1 MESRIDQDTTIAQQI
16 SLWNQSGSQV
26 IRGNLLMIP
35 IGGSYLFVEPI
46 YLQATA
52 SRLPELKRVVVV
64 NGNAIAMEPTLE
76 EALQVVLGL
85 AEASAIEGVDIGDG
99 VDAGLMPTPTAT
111 LAEGETPLPTSTPQP
126 TPTAQPTTAL
136 PDDVETL
143 IQQANESFDLAQQ
156 LLQQGDFAG
165 YGEEIE
171 RLEEI
176 LQRLAELTEL
186 GQ

>member
-1 MESRIDQDTTIAQQI
+1 
-16 SLWNQSGSQV
+16 
-26 IRGNLLMIP
+26 MIP
-35 IGGSYLFVEPI
+35 IGGGNLFVEPI

-76 EALQVVLGL
+76 EALEVVLGL

-99 VDAGLMPTPTAT
+99 VDAGLTPTPAAT
-111 LAEGETPLPTSTPQP
+111 LAEGETPLPT
-126 TPTAQPTTAL
+126 PTAQPPTVL
-136 PDDVETL
+136 SDDVETL
-143 IQQANESFDLAQQ
+143 IQQANESFNLAQQ
-156 LLQQGDFAG
+156 LLQQGNFAG

>member
-1 MESRIDQDTTIAQQI
+1 
-16 SLWNQSGSQV
+16 
-26 IRGNLLMIP
+26 MIP
-35 IGGSYLFVEPI
+35 IGGCYLFVEPI

-76 EALQVVLGL
+76 EALEVVLGL
-85 AEASAIEGVDIGDG
+85 AEASAIEGVDTG
-99 VDAGLMPTPTAT
+99 ASPTPTAT

-126 TPTAQPTTAL
+126 TPTAQPTTVL

-143 IQQANESFDLAQQ
+143 IQQANESFNLAQQ
-156 LLQQGDFAG
+156 LLQQGNFAG

-176 LQRLAELTEL
+176 LQRLAALTDL